1 MYCKFCGNSLDDD
14 SIFCSNCGKKILLNN
29 IDNLNEGKVY
39 KDINLQGSV
48 NIEHKSI
55 ESESKKL
62 IKRSQYFV
70 PIPEGYE
77 IKNKLDLSRIA
88 GGLGLYSGTAEK
100 ISREIEIIML
110 MGYSAK

>member
-1 MYCKFCGNSLDDD
+1 M
-14 SIFCSNCGKKILLNN
+14 LN
-29 IDNLNEGKVY
+29 GV
-39 KDINLQGSV
+39 
-48 NIEHKSI
+48 
-55 ESESKKL
+55 
-62 IKRSQYFV
+62 
-70 PIPEGYE
+70 EGYE